1 MKTKIPLASAECLFP
16 GGNLTPRK
24 EATVLMILIKKNQ
37 TARESVHS
45 VTASNMYNTWHRH
58 LCWKREIVCVWGGGG
73 GVGVGVGV
81 VFVFCLFCFSCINIC
96 RDPRKLFEHDVAGAI
111 KCKYIET
118 SMFYRRFLHFFFFFF
133 FFLNHLKY
141 HRKVRHIV
149 KRKEK
154 KKHVQTVNSNR
165 YMFEYLC
172 KTNVYMYIA
181 GDERTTQQTHV
192 VTTWLQGR
200 YNVAATS

>member
-1 MKTKIPLASAECLFP
+1 MC
-16 GGNLTPRK
+16 
-24 EATVLMILIKKNQ
+24 
-37 TARESVHS
+37 
-45 VTASNMYNTWHRH
+45 
-58 LCWKREIVCVWGGGG
+58 VCGGGG
-73 GVGVGVGV
+73 GVGVGVCV

-133 FFLNHLKY
+133 ESFKISSKSPTY
-141 HRKVRHIV
+141 RKK
-149 KRKEK
+149 KRK